1 MYVKMNQGRKSLN
14 TRGARKKMTLESC
27 QTLDALIGAL
37 GRTGQRLAALQSCE
51 GAAGNLSIFFR
62 PDDSVVERFPIS
74 QEMVLPVPAPA
85 LAGGACLVTGSGQRL
100 RDISDDPAGVMAV
113 IVIGADGKT
122 GRLLTAHPC
131 RFRRV
136 TSEFNS
142 HLAVHQDRIA
152 HSGGDHHAVVHVQ
165 PRHITF
171 LSHIPAYQDFGF
183 FNRQLLRW
191 QPEMILQFP
200 RGIGILPFL
209 PPASQALMQ
218 ASTAALTERPVVI
231 WSKHGVLARS
241 DDSIEQAADLVEYV
255 ETAAQYEY
263 MNLLAGGPAGGLT
276 VEEMRSICEMYG
288 IQPEILAEIHSSSEK
303 AAG

>member
-1 MYVKMNQGRKSLN
+1 MKQETS
-14 TRGARKKMTLESC
+14 

-37 GRTGQRLAALQSCE
+37 GRTGQRMVALQSCE
-51 GAAGNLSIFFR
+51 GAAGNLSIFFQ
-62 PDDSVVERFPIS
+62 PDEAIAERFPVT
-74 QEMVLPVPAPA
+74 QEIALPVPAPA

-100 RDISDDPAGVMAV
+100 GDIAADPAGTLAL
-113 IVIGADGKT
+113 ILIAADGKT
-122 GRLLTAHPC
+122 GQLCSTRSC

-152 HSGGDHHAVVHVQ
+152 RKGGDHHAVVHVQ

-171 LSHIPAYQDFGF
+171 LSHHPAYQDFRF

-200 RGIGILPFL
+200 AGVGILPFL

-218 ASTAALTERPVVI
+218 ASTGALSECSLIV

-241 DDSIEQAADLVEYV
+241 DVSIEQAADLVEYV

-263 MNLLAGGPAGGLT
+263 MNLLAGAPAGGLT

-288 IQPEILAEIHSSSEK
+288 VQPEILAEIQPGSEE
-303 AAG
+303 AAE

>member
-1 MYVKMNQGRKSLN
+1 
-14 TRGARKKMTLESC
+14 MTPESC
-27 QTLDALIGAL
+27 QNLDALIGAL

-62 PDDSVVERFPIS
+62 PDDSVAERFPIT
-74 QEMVLPVPAPA
+74 QEIILPLPAPA

-100 RDISDDPAGVMAV
+100 RDIAEDAAGVMAV

-122 GRLLTAHPC
+122 GRLHTAQPC

-152 HSGGDHHAVVHVQ
+152 RSGGEHHAVAHVQ
-165 PRHITF
+165 PRHLTF
-171 LSHIPAYQDFGF
+171 LSHIPAYQEFAF
-183 FNRQLLRW
+183 LNRQLLRW

-218 ASTAALTERPVVI
+218 ASAAALSERPLVV

-241 DDSIEQAADLVEYV
+241 DDSIEQAADLIEYT

-263 MNLLAGGPAGGLT
+263 MNILAGSPAGGLT
-276 VEEMRSICEMYG
+276 VEEMHLICKMYSV
-288 IQPEILAEIHSSSEK
+288 QPEILAEIHSGSEK
-303 AAG
+303 VSG